1 MDPNQNYF
9 QGLPHSD
16 TSAFPYLNQ
25 AMGQVHQY
33 YDPYT
38 QFANNP
44 QDFINQIYASFQDSP
59 IFQRERDERM
69 KGLTSAAAASGRIN
83 NPAYEREFAELGGNL
98 MSEQMRRYLQDVM
111 GERQLGLQA
120 AQGASG
126 DISNIFGT
134 GATLA
139 QQQDLQKESDR
150 RGLIDA
156 IMQGA
161 TSIGGSILGGPIG
174 SVLGQ
179 GLSKW
184 MGF

>member
-1 MDPNQNYF
+1 
-9 QGLPHSD
+9 
-16 TSAFPYLNQ
+16 
-25 AMGQVHQY
+25 
-33 YDPYT
+33 
-38 QFANNP
+38 
-44 QDFINQIYASFQDSP
+44 
-59 IFQRERDERM
+59 M

-83 NPAYEREFAELGGNL
+83 NPAYEREFAEMGGNL

-161 TSIGGSILGGPIG
+161 TSIGGSLLGGPLG
-174 SVLGQ
+174 GVLGQ